1 VGVKPV
7 LISRE
12 ISANGVSGNQHKLL
26 GVPAVGLEL
35 LLMRLVLIEKTTFE
49 KFFLRISID
58 LLESLLTLYFSLHF
72 FF

>member
-12 ISANGVSGNQHKLL
+12 ISANGISGNQHQLL

-35 LLMRLVLIEKTTFE
+35 LLMRLVLIEKTTFG
-49 KFFLRISID
+49 R
-58 LLESLLTLYFSLHF
+58 F
-72 FF
+72 FFRD